1 MSRLHT
7 TLKTYREVT
16 KDVRDV
22 ILDKSINS
30 TEQFLSE
37 TDLRN
42 NIDFNSLKSSNDNRK
57 NEIRNVPMTGI
68 VENEKRIAEESIE
81 NTLQNLRKN
90 MRTLKK
96 NLPEQRTFHE
106 EGAIGVWSSP
116 TVSQVGL
123 EYNPCSEDYAV
134 GK

>member
-81 NTLQNLRKN
+81 NTIQNLRKN

>member
-30 TEQFLSE
+30 TEQFLPV

-123 EYNPCSEDYAV
+123 DYNPCSEDYAV

>member
-7 TLKTYREVT
+7 NIKMHREVT
-16 KDVRDV
+16 EGVQEV

-42 NIDFNSLKSSNDNRK
+42 NVDFNSVKSNNDNTMNK
-57 NEIRNVPMTGI
+57 IRNIPMTGI
-68 VENEKRIAEESIE
+68 VENEERIAEESIE
-81 NTLQNLRKN
+81 NTIQNLRKN
-90 MRTLKK
+90 IRTLKK

-123 EYNPCSEDYAV
+123 KYNPCSEDYAV